1 MVDKRRK
8 QQPNAGN
15 DALIPAAETPEW
27 ALEPTGAAEEFG
39 FPTNYGL
46 REKQTWMRQEAF
58 LEQYAKCG
66 KLIRAAEAAGMTI
79 WAVEYWQ
86 KQDLYEFNHRLE
98 IAHRRYGETIEVM
111 IDDRLE
117 TPQGNRGSDPLLM
130 FKAKA
135 EMPEKYREDVKVI
148 DQGAALQ
155 TWEMLKQLAMET
167 HRQRSLNLQRLRGT
181 SRTWMGE
188 WQPNR

>member
-1 MVDKRRK
+1 MVNKKR
-8 QQPNAGN
+8 QPPEQVAAIS
-15 DALIPAAETPEW
+15 DALVPNAETPDW

-39 FPTNYGL
+39 FPIDYGL

-58 LEQYAKCG
+58 LEQYANCG

-98 IAHRRYGETIEVM
+98 IAHRRYCENLEQM
-111 IDDRLE
+111 MDDRLE
-117 TPQGNRGSDPLLM
+117 NPQGNRGSDPLLM
-130 FKAKA
+130 FKHKA

-155 TWEMLKQLAMET
+155 TWEMLKQLAAQT
-167 HRQRSLNLQRLRGT
+167 LRQQKLESPAVEGDYTELPGG
-181 SRTWMGE
+181 S
-188 WQPNR
+188 

>member
-1 MVDKRRK
+1 MVNKKR
-8 QQPNAGN
+8 QPPEQLAAIN
-15 DALIPAAETPEW
+15 DALVPTTETPDW

-58 LEQYAKCG
+58 LEQYAKVG

-86 KQDLYEFNHRLE
+86 KQDLYQFNRRLE
-98 IAHRRYGETIEVM
+98 IAHRRYCETIEDM
-111 IDDRLE
+111 IDDRLK

-130 FKAKA
+130 FKTKA

-148 DQGAALQ
+148 DSGIGLRLLEKLTDAARVSLPALEGEYTELPQG
-155 TWEMLKQLAMET
+155 
-167 HRQRSLNLQRLRGT
+167 S
-181 SRTWMGE
+181 
-188 WQPNR
+188 

>member
-1 MVDKRRK
+1 MVNKKR
-8 QQPNAGN
+8 QPPEQLDAGK
-15 DALIPAAETPEW
+15 DALVHTAETQEW
-27 ALEPTGAAEEFG
+27 ALEPSGEPGEFG
-39 FPTNYGL
+39 LPINYGL

-86 KQDLYEFNHRLE
+86 KQDLYEFNRRLE

-130 FKAKA
+130 FKA
-135 EMPEKYREDVKVI
+135 
-148 DQGAALQ
+148 
-155 TWEMLKQLAMET
+155 
-167 HRQRSLNLQRLRGT
+167 RQKCPRSTG
-181 SRTWMGE
+181 RT
-188 WQPNR
+188 

>member
-15 DALIPAAETPEW
+15 DALVPAAKTPEW

-39 FPTNYGL
+39 FPSNYGL

-58 LEQYAKCG
+58 LEQYAKYG
-66 KLIRAAEAAGMTI
+66 KLIRAAEAVGLTI

-86 KQDLYEFNHRLE
+86 RQDLYKFNRRLE
-98 IAHRRYGETIEVM
+98 VAHRRYCENLEQM
-111 IDDRLE
+111 MDDRLE
-117 TPQGNRGSDPLLM
+117 NPQGNRGSDPLLM
-130 FKAKA
+130 FKHKA

-148 DQGAALQ
+148 DPGTAVQLLDALR
-155 TWEMLKQLAMET
+155 AMGKPPELEAPAT
-167 HRQRSLNLQRLRGT
+167 E
-181 SRTWMGE
+181 GE
-188 WQPNR
+188 FKDLDGGVVV